1 MKQGWT
7 YKKLG
12 EVCEVINGLWK
23 GKKAP
28 FINVG
33 VIRNANFTKDFC
45 LRYDNI
51 EFLDV
56 EERQYSKRKLLKG
69 DLIVEK
75 SGGSEKQPVGRAV
88 LFDKDEGEF
97 SFSNFTSV
105 LRIKKDI
112 DLTSKFLYIYLL
124 YIYKRGDTA
133 SMQKATTGIH
143 NIEFE
148 KYLNID
154 IPYIS
159 LSEQQRIVSRL
170 DSAFAHIDELKANAE
185 KQVNEARALFQKA
198 LSKAME
204 PKEGWEE
211 KTLGE
216 LSDSMAD
223 GPFGSN
229 LKKEHYTTEKEVRI
243 IQLSNIGE
251 EGWREDNTKYTT
263 FIHLQ
268 TIQRSEVMPG
278 DIVIAKMMPAGRAI
292 LCPDNEK
299 KYVLSS
305 DAVRATLK
313 KGLDQNFVLFAINS
327 SYFRNQVYANVSG
340 SGRVRTS
347 LTKLRDCKLFL
358 PPLSEQQRIVSRL
371 DSLSKNVKA
380 LEENQR
386 KVMAEC
392 DALKQALL
400 RKVFE

>member
-159 LSEQQRIVSRL
+159 LSEQQRIVKRL

-204 PKEGWEE
+204 PKEGWVEM
-211 KTLGE
+211 KLGE
-216 LSDSMAD
+216 FAYMKAGNFAKASEIYSDFKEGLYPCYGGNGFRGYVKEPNQD
-223 GPFGSN
+223 GDYCMIGRQGALCGCINRAQGKFR
-229 LKKEHYTTEKEVRI
+229 TTEHAV
-243 IQLSNIGE
+243 
-251 EGWREDNTKYTT
+251 
-263 FIHLQ
+263 
-268 TIQRSEVMPG
+268 
-278 DIVIAKMMPAGRAI
+278 IVKPYQEIP
-292 LCPDNEK
+292 
-299 KYVLSS
+299 
-305 DAVRATLK
+305 
-313 KGLDQNFVLFAINS
+313 
-327 SYFRNQVYANVSG
+327 
-340 SGRVRTS
+340 TS
-347 LTKLRDCKLFL
+347 LVYYLLVSLNLNKYATGAAQPGLSVNNIAEAVKIAV
-358 PPLSEQQRIVSRL
+358 PPQKEQQKIANRL